1 EEAPAERNLTVDPE
15 EIAASDFVQEDK
27 GVQITAEGFDEGE
40 KVTLEVVAGPEN
52 VEGITLD
59 EVANEDGV
67 VGFSIYGTN
76 ASDPSAYLGDYDLQV
91 TGANDTEDEEAL
103 TGSFS
108 VVADEDGNGGGN
120 GGDDDGNNDDGNGDG
135 GSDLPRTGAELTGL
149 AAGAGLLVVGG
160 AAVVLTMR
168 RKKNN

>member
-1 EEAPAERNLTVDPE
+1 
-15 EIAASDFVQEDK
+15 
-27 GVQITAEGFDEGE
+27 EGE

-76 ASDPSAYLGDYDLQV
+76 ASDPSAYLGQYDLEV
-91 TGANDTEDEEAL
+91 TGANDTEDEDAL

-108 VVADEDGNGGGN
+108 VVADEDA
-120 GGDDDGNNDDGNGDG
+120 DGADEGNGDG